1 MSDGPRVTVVVPTF
15 NAGQLLL
22 ETLESV
28 RIQTVKDV
36 EVIVVDD
43 GSTDGTPDRV
53 RRERPE
59 VRVIEQPNGG
69 VSRARNR
76 GLDETRTPFVCFLDQ
91 DDVWHPLQL
100 ERQLACFEAHPE
112 AVAVATPYWFW
123 HPDTNASYR
132 LEPWPDDPGRE
143 KLVHGFDGWTYHQF
157 LRDCWA
163 LTSATL
169 LRTEPVR
176 LVGGFDATLPY
187 SEDWDLWLR
196 LARRH
201 PFLQLAWPPVRYRQ
215 HPSQGSRRLRSRDY
229 RCELLQRAAASYGL
243 CSPDGQ
249 CVGRREFR
257 RQLARYRMEFG
268 YHQLACGATRPA
280 VSSTLI
286 GAWSGDLRQIK
297 WLALA
302 ILVMAGWRPGE
313 VSGRTPKRRPRG
325 QGPSAP

>member
-1 MSDGPRVTVVVPTF
+1 MSDGPLVTVVVPTF

-28 RIQTVKDV
+28 RSQTVQDV

-43 GSTDGTPDRV
+43 GSTDGTPDLV

-76 GLDETRTPFVCFLDQ
+76 GLAETRTPFVCFLDQ

-132 LEPWPDDPGRE
+132 LEPWPDDQGRE
-143 KLVHGFDGWTYHQF
+143 KLVCGFDGWTYHQF

-169 LRTEPVR
+169 LRAESVR
-176 LVGGFDATLPY
+176 AAGGFDETLPY

-196 LARRH
+196 LARRQ

-215 HPSQGSRRLRSRDY
+215 HPDQGSRKVRQRDY
-229 RCELLQRAAASYGL
+229 RSELLQRVAASHGL

-249 CVGRREFR
+249 CLSQREFR
-257 RQLARYRMEFG
+257 QQLARYRMEFG
-268 YHQLACGATRPA
+268 YHLLAGGASRRA
-280 VSSTLI
+280 VSGTLLR
-286 GAWSGDLRQIK
+286 AWWGHPRRIK
-297 WLALA
+297 WLVAS
-302 ILVMAGWRPGE
+302 ILVTAGWRPAYL
-313 VSGRTPKRRPRG
+313 RRAGAR
-325 QGPSAP
+325 